1 MKRITGAIVKMK
13 SLGGQ
18 GKCFR
23 AVELAGIAVTGYK
36 SEKLAEPGGS
46 SHSKILIY
54 EAKSFES
61 FN

>member
-1 MKRITGAIVKMK
+1 MLQ
-13 SLGGQ
+13 S
-18 GKCFR
+18 C
-23 AVELAGIAVTGYK
+23 GIGRDSCHRLL